1 MFYLQKITFRKTDVP
16 IHEHISV
23 GILLALVG
31 GFLDAYTYLL
41 HGAVFANAQT
51 GNIVLMSMRI
61 AESDWLKAIYYLIP
75 ILAFALGV
83 VVTELIKALSRK
95 SSFLKWRYIIVGM
108 ESAILFL
115 LGILPAATPSM
126 VITVTISFI
135 CSVQVCSFRSL
146 SGVPYATTMCTGNL
160 RSATEQLCA
169 YIKTKDK
176 TSLHHSGR
184 YFFIIFC
191 FCAGAA
197 AGVLACNLWAG
208 KSIWLCSVLL
218 LLTLLLLLLDSNK
231 KTEIPC

>member
-1 MFYLQKITFRKTDVP
+1 MKKPMFRKTDTP

-23 GILLALVG
+23 GVLLALVG

-61 AESDWLKAIYYLIP
+61 AEAEWLKALYYLIP
-75 ILAFALGV
+75 IIAFALGV

-108 ESAILFL
+108 EAAVLFL
-115 LGILPAATPSM
+115 LGILPSATPSM

-160 RSATEQLCA
+160 RSATEQFCA
-169 YIKTKDK
+169 YIRTKNK
-176 TSLHHSGR
+176 IALHHSGR

-197 AGVLACNLWAG
+197 VGVLACNLWAG
-208 KSIWLCSVLL
+208 KSIWLCSILL
-218 LLTLLLLLLDSNK
+218 LLTLLLLLLDK
-231 KTEIPC
+231 KECGHD

>member
-1 MFYLQKITFRKTDVP
+1 MQKLIFRKTNTP

-61 AESDWLKAIYYLIP
+61 AEAEWLKALYYLIP
-75 ILAFALGV
+75 IMAFALGV
-83 VVTELIKALSRK
+83 VVTELIKVLSQK

-108 ESAILFL
+108 EAVVLFL
-115 LGILPAATPSM
+115 LGILPSATPSM
-126 VITVTISFI
+126 VITVTVSFV

-160 RSATEQLCA
+160 RSATEQFCI
-169 YIKTKDK
+169 YVKSKDK
-176 TSLHHSGR
+176 TALYHSAR

-191 FCAGAA
+191 FCVGAA
-197 AGVLACNLWAG
+197 GGVLACNLWAE
-208 KSIWLCSVLL
+208 KSIWLCSAFLVLTLVLL
-218 LLTLLLLLLDSNK
+218 LLDK
-231 KTEIPC
+231 KECDR